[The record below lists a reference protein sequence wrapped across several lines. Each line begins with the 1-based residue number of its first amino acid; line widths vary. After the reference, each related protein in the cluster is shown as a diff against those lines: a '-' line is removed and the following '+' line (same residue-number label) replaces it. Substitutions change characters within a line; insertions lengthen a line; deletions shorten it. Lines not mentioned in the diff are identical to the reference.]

1 MIIKVCRGV
10 KISRTPPRPPFHTRE
25 TEGPEP
31 EKSSG
36 GLLMFGQ
43 RLACDRVPG
52 PEARAPAAQTRYPAI
67 RLKYGAAGHQF
78 ACLLACLLVEGL
90 SKD

>member
-1 MIIKVCRGV
+1 M
-10 KISRTPPRPPFHTRE
+10 SRHKDGPFAGAPPVPYERDGRAGAGEEFGGAAHVRAAPPQT
-25 TEGPEP
+25 
-31 EKSSG
+31 SG
-36 GLLMFGQ
+36 
-43 RLACDRVPG
+43 PG

-90 SKD
+90 VEG